1 MDVVN
6 LRIRYRPMRIGLCID
21 EGDIEAFRAAIMLA
35 STMWGGRF
43 SPIIPVGESDVHAN
57 ALSAAFQV
65 DVLYPVTETKAV
77 TAFVDSAA
85 HLKWPDF
92 ERQLFLRNEAGADAT
107 FLDIYHPVRH
117 LAQDPPAASERSSQP
132 LLLSWGEDD
141 PLKDVLLATCGAFP
155 AAEAVGRDYQSLF
168 RRLKPVEMPLNHT
181 DAIPADA
188 IEMLTPLALTTFE
201 LSNWTPRGRYK
212 EPGFYIGSSGDFTD
226 LVNFWNLNAS
236 DIDIVFYDPAFEE
249 RLLPVT
255 EAHKGRLL
263 RRLKRSPDPLWP
275 VHSALWTKT
284 GEPIPNLI
292 PFGEGFDISV
302 IDEQLWDPKNRWK
315 PPLNSFEE
323 QSILGTVSH
332 QFGRPTVTIQLPAK
346 PVFADLPLRDQKLV
360 VSIKPLLH
368 SSELILCPP
377 FTPELN
383 QYYGREILSD
393 SSKLRSEADSIGVI
407 VDVTTPDLTL
417 YALDGSQLIEEIF
430 ASRGMTATLSDAGR
444 VGHRLIKQMGGLQGC
459 RVFKIPGVREL
470 IRSHGP
476 LQSFT
481 KSAAIQTIRGLDS
494 ATGIKTFAPHKQL
507 YICSRESE
515 DLKPGDA
522 LAYLLEKKMFRVGLS
537 FVCPNCALDFWRHL
551 DSIETVS
558 TCEYCDTAF
567 NVMPQLK
574 DRDWRFRRS
583 GLFGRDD
590 SQAGGIPVS
599 VVLQQLE
606 TTVRDKVFAWTTGMD
621 LESKTL
627 PKWKCE
633 TDFVLIVEDIREG
646 PQIVLSEVKS
656 AGGEITEADAANLSR
671 VADLFEGSSFHP
683 YIVFAK
689 LGPFSPDEIER
700 CRSAQDKTRTRVIVL
715 SDRELEPY
723 FVYERAKQEFDI
735 PGSAIRLHDLAIST
749 NSIFFNPRPKIKK

>member
-1 MDVVN
+1 
-6 LRIRYRPMRIGLCID
+6 
-21 EGDIEAFRAAIMLA
+21 
-35 STMWGGRF
+35 
-43 SPIIPVGESDVHAN
+43 
-57 ALSAAFQV
+57 
-65 DVLYPVTETKAV
+65 
-77 TAFVDSAA
+77 
-85 HLKWPDF
+85 
-92 ERQLFLRNEAGADAT
+92 
-107 FLDIYHPVRH
+107 
-117 LAQDPPAASERSSQP
+117 
-132 LLLSWGEDD
+132 
-141 PLKDVLLATCGAFP
+141 
-155 AAEAVGRDYQSLF
+155 
-168 RRLKPVEMPLNHT
+168 
-181 DAIPADA
+181 
-188 IEMLTPLALTTFE
+188 
-201 LSNWTPRGRYK
+201 
-212 EPGFYIGSSGDFTD
+212 
-226 LVNFWNLNAS
+226 
-236 DIDIVFYDPAFEE
+236 
-249 RLLPVT
+249 
-255 EAHKGRLL
+255 
-263 RRLKRSPDPLWP
+263 
-275 VHSALWTKT
+275 
-284 GEPIPNLI
+284 
-292 PFGEGFDISV
+292 
-302 IDEQLWDPKNRWK
+302 
-315 PPLNSFEE
+315 
-323 QSILGTVSH
+323 
-332 QFGRPTVTIQLPAK
+332 
-346 PVFADLPLRDQKLV
+346 
-360 VSIKPLLH
+360 
-368 SSELILCPP
+368 
-377 FTPELN
+377 
-383 QYYGREILSD
+383 
-393 SSKLRSEADSIGVI
+393 
-407 VDVTTPDLTL
+407 
-417 YALDGSQLIEEIF
+417 
-430 ASRGMTATLSDAGR
+430 
-444 VGHRLIKQMGGLQGC
+444 MGGLQGC

>member
-21 EGDIEAFRAAIMLA
+21 EGDIEAFRAAIRLA
-35 STMWGGRF
+35 STMWGGKF
-43 SPIIPVGESDVHAN
+43 NPIIPVGESDAQAN

-85 HLKWPDF
+85 HLVWPDF
-92 ERQLFLRNEAGADAT
+92 ERRLFFRNEVGADAT

-117 LAQDPPAASERSSQP
+117 LAQDPPAVDDKSFQP
-132 LLLSWGEDD
+132 LLLTWAEDD

-155 AAEAVGRDYQSLF
+155 ADETVGKDYQSLF
-168 RRLKPVEMPLNHT
+168 RQLKPVEMSINQT

-188 IEMLTPLALTTFE
+188 IEMLTPLALTNFE
-201 LSNWTPRGRYK
+201 LSNWTPRVRHK
-212 EPGFYIGSSGDFTD
+212 EPGFYIGSSGDFKD

-236 DIDIVFYDPAFEE
+236 DIEIVFYDPAFEE
-249 RLLPVT
+249 RLRPLT
-255 EAHKGRLL
+255 EAHKGWLL
-263 RRLKRSPDPLWP
+263 KRLKRSPDPLWP
-275 VHSALWTKT
+275 VHSTLWTKT

-302 IDEQLWDPKNRWK
+302 IDEQLWNPKNRWK

-332 QFGRPTVTIQLPAK
+332 QFGYPTVTFQLPAK
-346 PVFADLPLRDQKLV
+346 PFFADVSLRDQKLV
-360 VSIKPLLH
+360 ASIKPLLH

-393 SSKLRSEADSIGVI
+393 SSKLRSEAGRIGVI
-407 VDVTTPDLTL
+407 VDVMTPDLTL
-417 YALDGSQLIEEIF
+417 SALDGSRLIEEIF
-430 ASRGMTATLSDAGR
+430 ALRETTATLSDAGR

-481 KSAAIQTIRGLDS
+481 KSAAIQTIRGQDS
-494 ATGIKTFAPHKQL
+494 ATGIETFAPHKQL
-507 YICSRESE
+507 HLCSREGSE
-515 DLKPGDA
+515 LKPNDA

-537 FVCPNCALDFWRHL
+537 FVCPNCALEFWRHL

-558 TCEYCDTAF
+558 TCEYCDSAF

-590 SQAGGIPVS
+590 NQAGGIPVS

-606 TTVRDKVFAWTTGMD
+606 TTLRDKGFAWSAGMD
-621 LESKTL
+621 LESKAL

-633 TDFVLIVEDIREG
+633 TDFVLIVEDFQEG
-646 PQIVLSEVKS
+646 PQIVISEVKS

-700 CRSAQDKTRTRVIVL
+700 CKSAQGKTRTRVIVL
-715 SDRELEPY
+715 SERELEPY

-735 PGSAIRLHDLAIST
+735 PGSAIRLHDLAIAT
-749 NSIFFNPRPKIKK
+749 NSIFFSPRPKVKT